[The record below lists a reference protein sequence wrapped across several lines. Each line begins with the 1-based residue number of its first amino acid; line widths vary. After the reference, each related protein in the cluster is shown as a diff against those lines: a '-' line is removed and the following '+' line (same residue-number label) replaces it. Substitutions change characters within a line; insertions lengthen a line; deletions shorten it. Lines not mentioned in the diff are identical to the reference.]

1 MNTQTTTQAKNYIR
15 TDEKI
20 EVKDYP
26 YSFNLRTTLFDFV
39 EFNERKGYRR
49 VTQTIN
55 PKTNRENKP
64 KKSVYSPLLV
74 RFYDDIGHIK
84 AVYFDFNGDKAIN
97 KGCEFLAENFGLF
110 AENEIKYFYSFIL
123 SMAFVDMKATA
134 IYGGSDIEKLKPL
147 YADFFA
153 LCKEGLRTG
162 ENLFSSMKLD
172 SQAIDK
178 TKPENFNPFVVK
190 SYTIA

>member
-1 MNTQTTTQAKNYIR
+1 
-15 TDEKI
+15 
-20 EVKDYP
+20 
-26 YSFNLRTTLFDFV
+26 
-39 EFNERKGYRR
+39 
-49 VTQTIN
+49 
-55 PKTNRENKP
+55 
-64 KKSVYSPLLV
+64 
-74 RFYDDIGHIK
+74 
-84 AVYFDFNGDKAIN
+84 
-97 KGCEFLAENFGLF
+97 
-110 AENEIKYFYSFIL
+110 
-123 SMAFVDMKATA
+123 MAFVDMKATA